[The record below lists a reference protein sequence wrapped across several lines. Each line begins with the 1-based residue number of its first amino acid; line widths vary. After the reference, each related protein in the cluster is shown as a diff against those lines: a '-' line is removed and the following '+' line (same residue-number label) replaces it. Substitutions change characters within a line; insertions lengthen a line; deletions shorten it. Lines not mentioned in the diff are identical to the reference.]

1 MGDLTRNRRIA
12 APFAP
17 LSLSEKRSYLDELR
31 TQAMFSDSD
40 LLSRRIRDL
49 EAQIEQESGRRAGE
63 RRASHTPGRA
73 SKPFPRAVDGKPR
86 PLHAPQAETGG
97 RDLA

>member
-1 MGDLTRNRRIA
+1 MGDIIRRPRLATSYA
-12 APFAP
+12 ATP
-17 LSLSEKRSYLDELR
+17 SLAEKRSHLDELR

-63 RRASHTPGRA
+63 RRAVTNGPLPARLGPRRLHEHPAGR
-73 SKPFPRAVDGKPR
+73 
-86 PLHAPQAETGG
+86 GG
-97 RDLA
+97 RDFV

>member
-1 MGDLTRNRRIA
+1 MEVTIRRPRLA
-12 APFAP
+12 TPSAP
-17 LSLSEKRSYLDELR
+17 LSLAEKRSQLDELR

-63 RRASHTPGRA
+63 RRAVTNGPLRARLGPRRLHEHPAGR
-73 SKPFPRAVDGKPR
+73 G
-86 PLHAPQAETGG
+86 
-97 RDLA
+97 